1 MNLALDSSST
11 GSTRQQLQNETLV
24 YRERNELMQNQ
35 LEQIFKERQHKEQQ
49 NQQLE
54 VAIANEKGRMNE
66 MIYSLST
73 EQQNQYREHQ
83 MMCERLK
90 AENSEIHEKIEAA
103 IKQKEK
109 LSSSVINSQSRLE
122 AVKMHSKLRET
133 VAKRNQLRDE
143 ETNRLTPAQERE
155 KLINEVRMNN
165 QAISSINKQMKIVSD
180 QLGEKKDHLVQV
192 EQDLDEGSTER
203 HVKYKELRKRDEMMT
218 TFMETFQAQMA
229 RERQSKLSLWN
240 FLFVWISTFF
250 LRSDVESLK
259 NQITFMIE
267 QITLQGVNTKFAG
280 NIKINSSAF
289 SEKNDLNSHGGLLK
303 EYGKL
308 QIQLKQLSILEKR
321 MRKQLE
327 GKKVEKK

>member
-229 RERQSKLSLWN
+229 RERQSKLSL
-240 FLFVWISTFF
+240 
-250 LRSDVESLK
+250 
-259 NQITFMIE
+259 
-267 QITLQGVNTKFAG
+267 
-280 NIKINSSAF
+280 
-289 SEKNDLNSHGGLLK
+289 
-303 EYGKL
+303 
-308 QIQLKQLSILEKR
+308 
-321 MRKQLE
+321 
-327 GKKVEKK
+327 